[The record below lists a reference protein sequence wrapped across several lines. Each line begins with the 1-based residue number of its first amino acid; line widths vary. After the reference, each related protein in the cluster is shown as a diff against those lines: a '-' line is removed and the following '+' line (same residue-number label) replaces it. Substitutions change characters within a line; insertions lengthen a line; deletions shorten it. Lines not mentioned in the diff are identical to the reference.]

1 MSLNRTADALVRA
14 ERIGDPV
21 QLFWAAQWRAE
32 AAARAGDI
40 DEMDR
45 CIALNGAMAEHLD
58 QPTFSWDHTFV
69 SALPAQIAGDTDRA
83 EQLATK
89 AVEIGL
95 SCGQPDAA
103 IIFGAQLMIVS
114 GQRGTMSDLAPVIEE
129 MAGKTPD
136 ISPWLFSSL
145 LAKAHVEGDRT
156 EDARALLEEF
166 AAAHF
171 DLPLDQTWLTGMVDF
186 AEAAIE
192 CKDPKYAQ
200 PIFER
205 LAPWSAQLPATGG
218 SALGPVSHYLG
229 GLAAVLGRYDQAETY
244 FAQASELSDR
254 MGAKF
259 FAARTDLLWG
269 KMLAERK
276 GPGDSERAQ
285 ALVFKAHAAAVT
297 HGYRNVARR
306 ATAALRGF
314 A

>member
-1 MSLNRTADALVRA
+1 
-14 ERIGDPV
+14 
-21 QLFWAAQWRAE
+21 
-32 AAARAGDI
+32 
-40 DEMDR
+40 
-45 CIALNGAMAEHLD
+45 MAEQLD
-58 QPTFSWDHTFV
+58 QPTFSWDNAFL

-89 AVEIGL
+89 ALEIGT
-95 SCGQPDAA
+95 SSGQPDAS

-114 GQRGTMSDLAPVIEE
+114 GQRGTMSDLAPLIEE
-129 MAGKTPD
+129 MAAKTPD

-156 EDARALLEEF
+156 DEARALLEQF
-166 AAAHF
+166 AAANF

-192 CKDPKYAQ
+192 CNEGEYAQ
-200 PIFER
+200 PLFER

-229 GLAAVLGRYDQAETY
+229 GLATVLGRYDEADTY
-244 FAQASELSDR
+244 FAQASEFSDR

-269 KMLAERK
+269 KMLAARK
-276 GPGDSERAQ
+276 GPGDSERAR
-285 ALVFKAHAAAVT
+285 ALLFKAHAAAVT
-297 HGYRNVARR
+297 FGYQNVARR
-306 ATAALRGF
+306 AAAALQCLD
-314 A
+314 